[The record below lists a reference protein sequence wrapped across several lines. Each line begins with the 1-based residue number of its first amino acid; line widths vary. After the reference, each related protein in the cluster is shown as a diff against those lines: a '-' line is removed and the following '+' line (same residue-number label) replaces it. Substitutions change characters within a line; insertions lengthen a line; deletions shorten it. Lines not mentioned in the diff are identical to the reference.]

1 MAEKLEIKRFELGD
15 WATNCYVVHAAP
27 TPGQS
32 VEGRPC
38 WIIDAGF
45 DPSQLVKYIREK
57 RLVPAA
63 VVLTH
68 AHLDHIAGLEAIRA
82 IWPGV
87 PILLHE
93 AEHEFL
99 TRPELNLSVVLE
111 EPIVAPEA
119 TGTLTP
125 DTMIGL
131 DGIPF
136 HVLATPGH
144 SPGGV
149 SLYQPD
155 NAVVFPGD
163 ALFSGSI
170 GRYDFP
176 TSDGETLMKSIATQ
190 LLTLPDQTR
199 VYPGHGPDTTIG
211 REKMSNPYL
220 RGLVTKR

>member
-1 MAEKLEIKRFELGD
+1 MNQSIAIKKFELGD
-15 WATNCYVVHAAP
+15 WATNCYVVHSVP
-27 TPGQS
+27 TSGQS
-32 VEGRPC
+32 SEGRAC

-45 DPSQLVKYIREK
+45 EPEPLIRYIREK
-57 RLVPAA
+57 RLVPTA

-82 IWPGV
+82 AWPDI

-93 AEHEFL
+93 AEREFL

-119 TGTLTP
+119 TATLEPGKPLTLEGVEFR
-125 DTMIGL
+125 I
-131 DGIPF
+131 
-136 HVLATPGH
+136 LATPGH

-149 SLYQPD
+149 SIYQPD
-155 NAVVFPGD
+155 NAIVFAGD

-176 TSDGETLMKSIATQ
+176 TSNGETLMKSIATQ

-211 REKMSNPYL
+211 REKTSNPYL
-220 RGLVTKR
+220 RGHVTKR